1 MMPPM
6 PDAPAAESQL
16 RAYLRHAEPQIIA
29 FCQRLLQ
36 TPSVN
41 GVHPEAAV
49 AQVIADEAR
58 RLGLV
63 VEVVAMQP
71 DRPNVIVSTAPT
83 GDTGLLLLG
92 HLDTVAVGDESRW
105 TYPPF
110 SGTVADGKVYG
121 RGAIDTKGGMAAAVY
136 ALAALRET
144 AGALNAGRAQLI
156 CVPDEES
163 GATGTLGVKFL
174 HAQGWLQGMGA
185 IYAYSGEKLLLGHRG
200 LIRYR
205 LRCKGEMIHTGMPE
219 WQAGTAGANAVLGM
233 ARLLVALESLP
244 FDASPAPYFEGFR
257 TLITPGT
264 LVSGGVGAG
273 MVPDYCEALADVR
286 LTPEYTLESVTAL
299 VERCITQ
306 ITASMPRLSFSIV
319 VMNHIPAALSD
330 ERAALFPIVEGV
342 IAELTGQTPPRLVAG
357 PANEGYL
364 LIERGIPCL
373 CGLGPVGENA
383 HAVDEYA
390 EVESLARAANIFA
403 LTASRMDRAL
413 PRA

>member
-1 MMPPM
+1 MTLTPA
-6 PDAPAAESQL
+6 DPAAVEAQICD
-16 RAYLRHAEPQIIA
+16 YLRRAEPQIIA
-29 FCQRLLQ
+29 FCQRLIQ

-41 GVHPEAAV
+41 DVHPEVAV
-49 AQVIADEAR
+49 AQVIAEEAR

-71 DRPNVIVSTAPT
+71 DRPNVIVRTAP
-83 GDTGLLLLG
+83 GGETGLLILG
-92 HLDTVAVGDESRW
+92 HLDTVPAGDESRW

-110 SGTVADGKVYG
+110 AGIVADGKLYG

-144 AGALNAGRAQLI
+144 AGALNVGRAQLI

-163 GATGTLGVKFL
+163 GATGMLGVKFL
-174 HAQGWLQGMGA
+174 HAQGLLHGRGA

-205 LRCKGEMIHTGMPE
+205 LHCKGEMIHTGMPE
-219 WQAGTAGANAVLGM
+219 WQAGTAGANAVMGM
-233 ARLLVALESLP
+233 ARLLVALEDLSFAL
-244 FDASPAPYFEGFR
+244 STEPYFERFR

-264 LVSGGVGAG
+264 LISGGVGAG
-273 MVPDYCEALADVR
+273 MVPDHCEALADVR
-286 LTPEYTLESVTAL
+286 LTPEQTLVSVTAL
-299 VERCITQ
+299 VERCIAQ
-306 ITASMPRLSFSIV
+306 IIASTPRLSFSV
-319 VMNHIPAALSD
+319 EVLNHIPAAISD
-330 ERAALFPIVEGV
+330 EGAALFPIVEEV
-342 IAELTGQTPPRLVAG
+342 ITELTGQRPPRLVAG

-390 EVESLARAANIFA
+390 EVESLARAATIFA

-413 PRA
+413 PA